1 MESPASA
8 APRKKDNRALPGALL
23 DWYDR
28 HHRRLPWRA
37 PPGERAD
44 PYHVWLSEIMLQQ
57 TTVATVG
64 PYFARFLERWPRI
77 QDLAAAEQQEVM
89 VEWAGLG
96 YYARARNLH
105 RCAQEVAREHG
116 GRFPES
122 EEGLK
127 QLPGIG
133 DYTAAAI
140 AAIAFGR
147 SAPVMDGNIERV
159 VSRLYAVEEPLPG
172 VKPKLRALVAELT
185 PQERP
190 GDYAQAM
197 MDLGATLCQ
206 PARPKCLTC
215 PITEFCEG
223 RALGVAERLPAKAPK
238 KAKPTR
244 KGVAFWLED
253 GEGRVLLRRRP
264 EKGLLGGMTEIPSTD
279 WREGGVDEAE
289 AVTAAPHAAE
299 WRVLDGAVRHTFT
312 HFHLELEIWAARL
325 PGSPQIEGA
334 YWCRLDDLGAQAL
347 PTVMKK
353 IVKQALG
360 R

>member
-1 MESPASA
+1 MSKSR
-8 APRKKDNRALPGALL
+8 RKTKTPQPDALL
-23 DWYDR
+23 AWYDR
-28 HHRRLPWRA
+28 HRRKLSWRMA
-37 PPGERAD
+37 PGEAAD
-44 PYHVWLSEIMLQQ
+44 PYRVWLSEIMLQQ

-64 PYFARFLERWPRI
+64 PYFTRFLERWPRI
-77 QDLAAAEQQEVM
+77 EDLAAAEQQEVL

-105 RCAQEVAREHG
+105 RCAQVVAQEHG

-122 EEGLK
+122 EAGLK
-127 QLPGIG
+127 TLPGIG

-140 AAIAFGR
+140 AAIAF
-147 SAPVMDGNIERV
+147 SQPAPVMDGNIERV
-159 VSRLYAVEEPLPG
+159 VSRLFAVEEPLPG
-172 VKPKLRALVAELT
+172 VKPKLRELVAALT
-185 PQERP
+185 PQQRP

-215 PITEFCEG
+215 PVMDFCEG
-223 RALGVAERLPAKAPK
+223 RALGVAHRLPAKAPK
-238 KAKPTR
+238 KAKPSR

-279 WREGGVDEAE
+279 WSETGVSARE
-289 AVTAAPHAAE
+289 AAREVPARAQ
-299 WRVLDGAVRHTFT
+299 WRSLEETVRHSFT
-312 HFHLELEIWAARL
+312 HFHLELELWAARL
-325 PGSPQIEGA
+325 PDSPEIAGA
-334 YWCRLDDLGAQAL
+334 YWCALDDLGSEAL
-347 PTVMKK
+347 PTVMRK